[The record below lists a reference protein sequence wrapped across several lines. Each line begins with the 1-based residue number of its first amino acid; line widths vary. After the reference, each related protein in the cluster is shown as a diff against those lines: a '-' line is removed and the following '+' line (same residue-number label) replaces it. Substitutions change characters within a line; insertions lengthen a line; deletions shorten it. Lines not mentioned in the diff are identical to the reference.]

1 MDFRKVA
8 KAFATKHDLEH
19 VSSFNIV
26 NSVMF
31 NTDDIDNDIDDK
43 WSDVVARMLKV
54 YGVDRYVFEMWSE
67 VVERGCG
74 KCDTAV
80 YKEWGVNCAYCVTV
94 AGGCDRCP
102 LKSCRRGSA
111 YSAWIH
117 DDLNGAIVIRDIAK
131 ERLDANK
138 S

>member
-1 MDFRKVA
+1 MNYRKVA

-31 NTDDIDNDIDDK
+31 NTDDLDNNLDIK
-43 WSDVVARMLKV
+43 WEAVVTRMLKV

-74 KCDTAV
+74 KTLTKV
-80 YKEWGVNCAYCVTV
+80 FKEWGVGCAYCMVFSV
-94 AGGCDRCP
+94 DCKECP
-102 LKSCRRGSA
+102 LESCHKGSA
-111 YSAWIH
+111 YYDWAYGH
-117 DDLNGAIVIRDIAK
+117 NLRGAIEIRDIAK
-131 ERLDANK
+131 ERMNGL